1 MKSPHLQLISS
12 ALLAAPIALLLIAAC
27 AYILPAIGRFDA
39 WNGLWDAPSLLQA
52 IGMTLWT
59 GLASSL
65 LAWWLTAWLLSQ
77 AFGRPWWNKLVRS
90 LPPLLATPHAA
101 FAVGLVFLIAP
112 SGWILR
118 SISPWLTGYW
128 APPQIATSQDT
139 YGLGLI
145 AMLVLKEVPFL
156 LWAAATQLQRDDT
169 GARWQREAFAA
180 QTLGYSRQR
189 AFWQVLWPQ
198 LSNRL
203 FWPLLAVLA
212 YGLTVVDAALIAGPG
227 SPATLSVRA
236 WQWLQDS
243 DEEANAIGAVAGWLL
258 TALVA
263 ATAALIVLHDKHSSR
278 LWLRFNGQRS
288 KDAAQSSWPAGR
300 VAWGAV
306 LLLYGAVLLAL
317 AVGSVAGVWPFPAL
331 LPKSW
336 SWEAWG
342 SVMASSRSVWMTL
355 ALGITSSAI
364 ALAWSIAWLEISPP
378 SWDRALRKLLYLPL
392 LLPGVL
398 WVVGIH
404 RLALAGGLTG
414 AWLGVLLAHLLS
426 VLPYTLIALS
436 PAYQAFDARYAHI
449 NATLGKSRWVYLSQ
463 VKWPLLRSSLWSTA
477 AVGFAV
483 SVAQFL
489 PTLYIG
495 EGRIVTVT
503 TEAVTLSSGGQ
514 RSLVA
519 AFAWLQWLLPA
530 LAFALAAWLGKPRRW
545 AIKASIL
552 LNNAT
557 PSVRPELVEGI
568 SKASTSSARTE
579 QI

>member
-1 MKSPHLQLISS
+1 MTASHSIASRLASI
-12 ALLAAPIALLLIAAC
+12 ALAVPIAILLIAAC
-27 AYILPAIGRFDA
+27 ANSITAAGQFDA
-39 WNGLWDAPSLLQA
+39 WNTLWEAPGLLGAF
-52 IGMTLWT
+52 GMTLWT
-59 GLASSL
+59 GLASTL
-65 LAWWLTAWLLSQ
+65 LAWGFSAWLLSQ
-77 AFGRPWWNKLVRS
+77 AFGKPWWGKLARS
-90 LPPLLATPHAA
+90 LSPLLATPHAA

-118 SISPWLTGYW
+118 AVSPWLTGFTL
-128 APPQIATSQDT
+128 PPQIATSQDNF
-139 YGLGLI
+139 GLGLI

-169 GARWQREAFAA
+169 GARWQRETWAA
-180 QTLGYSRQR
+180 QTLGYSAAQ
-189 AFWQVLWPQ
+189 AFWRVLWPQ
-198 LSNRL
+198 LSPRML
-203 FWPLLAVLA
+203 WPLLAVLA
-212 YGLTVVDAALIAGPG
+212 YSLTVVDAALIAGPG

-243 DEEANAIGAVAGWLL
+243 DEATNAVGAAAGWLL

-263 ATAALIVLHDKHSSR
+263 LSAALI
-278 LWLRFNGQRS
+278 WLREKFATDLRNIFSKQRTGLRS
-288 KDAAQSSWPAGR
+288 KETLPTPWNAGR
-300 VAWGAV
+300 IAWGFVV
-306 LLLYGAVLLAL
+306 LLYASVLLAL

-331 LPKSW
+331 LPQSL
-336 SWEAWG
+336 SWEAWN
-342 SVMASSRSVWMTL
+342 SVMRSGKSVWMTALLAASSSAL
-355 ALGITSSAI
+355 ALVWAV
-364 ALAWSIAWLEISPP
+364 AWLELSPP
-378 SWDRALRKLLYLPL
+378 KWDAAMRRLLYLPL

-404 RLALAGGLTG
+404 RLALEGGLTG
-414 AWLGVLLAHLLS
+414 SWAGVLLAHLLA

-436 PAYQAFDARYAHI
+436 PAYLGFDARYAYI
-449 NATLGKSRWVYLSQ
+449 ATTLGKSRWAYL
-463 VKWPLLRSSLWSTA
+463 VHIKWPLLRQSLWSTA

-530 LAFALAAWLGKPRRW
+530 LAFGLAAWLGKPRSW
-545 AIKASIL
+545 PA
-552 LNNAT
+552 LNITGPNIQA
-557 PSVRPELVEGI
+557 LN
-568 SKASTSSARTE
+568 SKP
-579 QI
+579 

>member
-1 MKSPHLQLISS
+1 MRSAATALSARLVS
-12 ALLAAPIALLLIAAC
+12 ALIAAPVALLLIAAC
-27 AYILPAIGRFDA
+27 AMILPAVGRFDA
-39 WNGLWDAPSLLQA
+39 WKELLEAPGLLRA

-59 GLASSL
+59 GLASTL
-65 LAWWLTAWLLSQ
+65 LAWWASAWLLSQ
-77 AFGRPWWNKLVRS
+77 AFARPWWEKLVRS
-90 LPPLLATPHAA
+90 LPPMLATPHAA

-118 SISPWLTGYW
+118 NVSPWLTGW
-128 APPQIATSQDT
+128 TQPPQIATSQDA

-145 AMLVLKEVPFL
+145 AMLVFKEVPFL

-180 QTLGYSRQR
+180 QTLGYSRQK

-198 LSNRL
+198 LSHRL
-203 FWPLLAVLA
+203 LWPLLAVLA
-212 YGLTVVDAALIAGPG
+212 YSLTVVDAALIAGPG

-243 DEEANAIGAVAGWLL
+243 DENTNAAGALAGWVL

-263 ATAALIVLHDKHSSR
+263 VCAALVWLQSKLHATWRGSS
-278 LWLRFNGQRS
+278 GQRGR
-288 KDAAQSSWPAGR
+288 DALPTAWPAGR
-300 VAWGAV
+300 VAWLAIMV
-306 LLLYGAVLLAL
+306 LYGAVLLAL

-331 LPKSW
+331 LPQSL
-336 SWEAWG
+336 SWEAWQ
-342 SVMASSRSVWMTL
+342 SVIGSSRSVWITL
-355 ALGITSSAI
+355 ALATGSSAI
-364 ALAWSIAWLEISPP
+364 ALLWAVAWLEMSPP
-378 SWDRALRKLLYLPL
+378 AWDAKLRKLLYLPL

-398 WVVGIH
+398 WVVGTH

-414 AWLGVLLAHLLS
+414 SWLGVLLAHLLA

-436 PAYQAFDARYAHI
+436 PAYQGFDTRYAHI
-449 NATLGKSRWVYLSQ
+449 SSALGKSRWVYLTQ
-463 VKWPLLRSSLWSTA
+463 VKWPLLRTSLWSTA

-530 LAFALAAWLGKPRRW
+530 LAFAIAAWLGKPRRW
-545 AIKASIL
+545 
-552 LNNAT
+552 AT
-557 PSVRPELVEGI
+557 PSVRPELVEGLGR
-568 SKASTSSARTE
+568 ASTSSARTE
-579 QI
+579 

>member
-1 MKSPHLQLISS
+1 MHSVSTARSTRLAS

-27 AYILPAIGRFDA
+27 AYSIPAIGQLEA
-39 WNGLWDAPSLLQA
+39 WKELWNAPHLSRA

-59 GLASSL
+59 GLASTL
-65 LAWWLTAWLLSQ
+65 LAWWLSAWLLSQ
-77 AFGRPWWNKLVRS
+77 AFGRPWWDKLVRS
-90 LPPLLATPHAA
+90 LSPLLATPHAA

-118 SISPWLTGYW
+118 SVSPWLTGW
-128 APPQIATSQDT
+128 VEPPQIATSQDA

-145 AMLVLKEVPFL
+145 AMLVFKEVPFL

-169 GARWQREAFAA
+169 GALWQREAFAA

-198 LSNRL
+198 LSARL
-203 FWPLLAVLA
+203 LWPLLAVLA
-212 YGLTVVDAALIAGPG
+212 YSLTVVDAALIAGPG

-236 WQWLQDS
+236 WSWLQDS
-243 DEEANAIGAVAGWLL
+243 DEDTNAVGALAGWWL

-263 ATAALIVLHDKHSSR
+263 LCAAGV
-278 LWLRFNGQRS
+278 WLKSKLPVAWRALNGERG
-288 KDAAQSSWPAGR
+288 KDALPAAWPAGR
-300 VAWGAV
+300 IAWLAIMV
-306 LLLYGAVLLAL
+306 LYGAVLLAL
-317 AVGSVAGVWPFPAL
+317 AVGSVAGVWQFPAL
-331 LPKSW
+331 LPQSL
-336 SWEAWG
+336 SWEAWQ
-342 SVMASSRSVWMTL
+342 SVIASSRSVWITL
-355 ALGITSSAI
+355 ALATGSSAI
-364 ALAWSIAWLEISPP
+364 ALLWAVAWLELSPHA
-378 SWDRALRKLLYLPL
+378 WDAALRKLLYLPL

-398 WVVGIH
+398 WVVGTH

-414 AWLGVLLAHLLS
+414 SWLGVLLAHLLA

-436 PAYQAFDARYAHI
+436 PAYQGFDARYAHI
-449 NATLGKSRWVYLSQ
+449 SSALGKSRWVYLVQ
-463 VKWPLLRSSLWSTA
+463 VKWPLLRTSLWSTA

-495 EGRIVTVT
+495 EGHIITVT
-503 TEAVTLSSGGQ
+503 TEAVTRASGGQ

-530 LAFALAAWLGKPRRW
+530 LAFAIAAWLGRPRRW
-545 AIKASIL
+545 SGQ
-552 LNNAT
+552 LN
-557 PSVRPELVEGI
+557 SQ
-568 SKASTSSARTE
+568 S
-579 QI
+579 

>member
-1 MKSPHLQLISS
+1 MTASDSLSS
-12 ALLAAPIALLLIAAC
+12 RLASAALAAPFAIILIAAC
-27 AYILPAIGRFDA
+27 AYSITAASRFDA
-39 WNGLWDAPSLLQA
+39 WNTLWEAPGLLRA

-65 LAWWLTAWLLSQ
+65 LAWWLSAWLLSQ
-77 AFGRPWWNKLVRS
+77 AFGKPWWNKLVRS
-90 LPPLLATPHAA
+90 LSPLLATPHAA

-118 SISPWLTGYW
+118 AISPWLTGFSL
-128 APPQIATSQDT
+128 PPQIATSQDT
-139 YGLGLI
+139 FGLGLI

-169 GARWQREAFAA
+169 GARWHREAWAA
-180 QTLGYSRQR
+180 QTLGYSADQS
-189 AFWQVLWPQ
+189 FWRVLWPQ
-198 LSNRL
+198 LSTRL
-203 FWPLLAVLA
+203 LWPLLAVLA
-212 YGLTVVDAALIAGPG
+212 YSLTVVDAALIAGPG

-243 DEEANAIGAVAGWLL
+243 DEATNAVGAAAGWLL
-258 TALVA
+258 TAWVA
-263 ATAALIVLHDKHSSR
+263 LSAALI
-278 LWLRFNGQRS
+278 WLREKFAADSHNIFAKKQTGQRS
-288 KDAAQSSWPAGR
+288 KETLPAPWNVGR
-300 VAWGAV
+300 IAWGCV
-306 LLLYGAVLLAL
+306 VSLYASVLLAL
-317 AVGSVAGVWPFPAL
+317 AVGSVAGVWQFPAL
-331 LPKSW
+331 LPQSL

-342 SVMASSRSVWMTL
+342 SVMRSGRSVWMTALL
-355 ALGITSSAI
+355 AASSSALSLI
-364 ALAWSIAWLEISPP
+364 WAVAWLELSPP
-378 SWDRALRKLLYLPL
+378 KWDAAMRRLLYLPL

-414 AWLGVLLAHLLS
+414 SWAGVLLAHLLA

-436 PAYQAFDARYAHI
+436 PAYLGFDARYVHLV
-449 NATLGKSRWVYLSQ
+449 ATLGKSRWVFLSQ
-463 VKWPLLRSSLWSTA
+463 VKWPLLRQSLWSTA

-530 LAFALAAWLGKPRRW
+530 LAFGLAAWLGKPRSW
-545 AIKASIL
+545 PVANIKAL
-552 LNNAT
+552 HLK
-557 PSVRPELVEGI
+557 P
-568 SKASTSSARTE
+568 
-579 QI
+579 

>member
-1 MKSPHLQLISS
+1 MAK
-12 ALLAAPIALLLIAAC
+12 ALRGLMLRLRFFSWERCASIALAAPIALLLIASC
-27 AYILPAIGRFDA
+27 AYILPAIGQFEA
-39 WNGLWDAPSLLQA
+39 WKALWEAPNLGRA

-59 GLASSL
+59 GLASTL
-65 LAWWLTAWLLSQ
+65 LAWWLTAWLLSH
-77 AFGRPWWNKLVRS
+77 AFGKLWWHRLVRS
-90 LPPLLATPHAA
+90 LSPLLATPHAA

-112 SGWILR
+112 SGWLLR
-118 SISPWLTGYW
+118 AVSPWLTGFEQ
-128 APPQIATSQDT
+128 PPQIATSQDT

-145 AMLVLKEVPFL
+145 AMLVFKEVPFL
-156 LWAAATQLQRDDT
+156 LWAAVTQLQRDDT
-169 GARWQREAFAA
+169 GARWQREVWAA
-180 QTLGYSRQR
+180 QTLGYSQQR

-198 LSNRL
+198 LSQRL
-203 FWPLLAVLA
+203 LWPLLAVLA

-243 DEEANAIGAVAGWLL
+243 DEATNATGAVAGWLL

-263 ATAALIVLHDKHSSR
+263 LAAALM
-278 LWLRFNGQRS
+278 WLRGWLASAWRKS
-288 KDAAQSSWPAGR
+288 KSRGR
-300 VAWGAV
+300 RGKDSLPRAWSTGRIAWGSV
-306 LLLYGAVLLAL
+306 MLLYAAVLLAL

-331 LPKSW
+331 LPQSL
-336 SWEAWG
+336 SWEAWASVVG
-342 SVMASSRSVWMTL
+342 SSKSVWITLSL
-355 ALGITSSAI
+355 ALCSSALSLMW
-364 ALAWSIAWLEISPP
+364 AVAWLELAPP
-378 SWDRALRKLLYLPL
+378 RWDAALRRLLYLPL

-414 AWLGVLLAHLLS
+414 AWLGVLLAHLLA

-436 PAYQAFDARYAHI
+436 PAYQGFDARYAYLSS
-449 NATLGKSRWVYLSQ
+449 TLGKSRWAFLCQ
-463 VKWPLLRSSLWSTA
+463 VKWPLLRQSLWSTA

-514 RSLVA
+514 RSLIA

-530 LAFALAAWLGKPRRW
+530 IAFSLAAWLGRPRRW
-545 AIKASIL
+545 ATDHASPL
-552 LNNAT
+552 HLQ
-557 PSVRPELVEGI
+557 P
-568 SKASTSSARTE
+568 
-579 QI
+579 

>member
-1 MKSPHLQLISS
+1 MSLAPYLRKQRLVS
-12 ALLAAPIALLLIAAC
+12 AFLAAPIAAFLIASC
-27 AYILPAIGRFDA
+27 AYILPAIGQLDA
-39 WNGLWDAPSLLQA
+39 WNSLWSAPGLLKA

-59 GLASSL
+59 GLASTL
-65 LAWWLTAWLLSQ
+65 LAWWLSAWLLSQ
-77 AFGRPWWNKLVRS
+77 AFGRPWWSKLVRS
-90 LPPLLATPHAA
+90 LPAMLATPHAA
-101 FAVGLVFLIAP
+101 FAAGLVFLIAP
-112 SGWILR
+112 SGWMVR
-118 SISPWLTGYW
+118 AISPWLTGW
-128 APPQIATSQDT
+128 QAPPQIATSQDA

-145 AMLVLKEVPFL
+145 AMLVFKEVPFL

-169 GARWQREAFAA
+169 GSRWQREVSAA

-198 LSNRL
+198 LSPRL
-203 FWPLLAVLA
+203 VWPLLAVLA

-243 DEEANAIGAVAGWLL
+243 DEATNSLGAAAGWLL
-258 TALVA
+258 TGLVA
-263 ATAALIVLHDKHSSR
+263 VSAAFVVLRDRFSVHLR
-278 LWLRFNGQRS
+278 LRFNGQRG
-288 KDAAQSSWPAGR
+288 KDIPLRPWHAGR
-300 VAWGAV
+300 ITWGAV
-306 LLLYGAVLLAL
+306 MLLYALVLLAL

-331 LPKSW
+331 VPAGL
-336 SWEAWG
+336 SWEAWH
-342 SVMASSRSVWMTL
+342 SVLKSSASVWVTLTLAASSS
-355 ALGITSSAI
+355 AL
-364 ALAWSIAWLEISPP
+364 ALAWSIAWLEFSPP
-378 SWDRALRKLLYLPL
+378 KWDAALRKLLYLPL

-404 RLALAGGLTG
+404 RLALAGSLTG
-414 AWLGVLLAHLLS
+414 AWLGVLLAHLLA

-436 PAYQAFDARYAHI
+436 PAYQGFDARYAHI
-449 NATLGKSRWVYLSQ
+449 SAALGKGRWTFLCK
-463 VKWPLLRSSLWSTA
+463 VKWPLLRQSLWSTA
-477 AVGFAV
+477 GVGFAV

-530 LAFALAAWLGKPRRW
+530 LAFGLAAWLGKPRRW
-545 AIKASIL
+545 SSP
-552 LNNAT
+552 LN
-557 PSVRPELVEGI
+557 
-568 SKASTSSARTE
+568 SKP
-579 QI
+579 